1 MRSVKNVM
9 GLGLAYVCL
18 NILEILILA
27 VGLNV
32 LPTLTVIAAELVL
45 ITNALTLVPELAV

>member
-1 MRSVKNVM
+1 MRFVKSEM
-9 GLGLAYVCL
+9 ALDLAYVCL

-32 LPTLTVIAAELVL
+32 LPTLTAIAAELV
-45 ITNALTLVPELAV
+45 